1 MPSIS
6 TVSGEIPVQ
15 RNRVIAI
22 GVVAII
28 VIAVGVYAYYATLQP
43 TVKLVLKDPP
53 AQASTYG
60 AIHIWVSFSS
70 IEVHQVRSGGS
81 GSWIA
86 IQSTNTT
93 IDLVAIITT
102 PETLGTFS
110 IASGNYTEIRFNVT
124 SARAQISVGAAY
136 LTLNISG
143 STVLDAHFPGQLT
156 LSTGQS
162 ATITA
167 DFTADNTS
175 LLSGHLSAS
184 LTASL
189 S

>member
-1 MPSIS
+1 MS
-6 TVSGEIPVQ
+6 VQ
-15 RNRVIAI
+15 RNRLIAI
-22 GVVAII
+22 GVIAII
-28 VIAVGVYAYYATLQP
+28 VIAVGVYAYYATLT
-43 TVKLVLKDPP
+43 TVRLVLKDPP
-53 AQASTYG
+53 AQSSTYG
-60 AIHIWVSFSS
+60 ATHIWVSFSS

-81 GSWIA
+81 GPWIT
-86 IQSTNTT
+86 IKSDTNIT

-110 IASGNYTEIRFNVT
+110 IPAGNYTEIRFNVT
-124 SARAQISVGAAY
+124 SASAEIAGIWKP
-136 LTLNISG
+136 LDFSG
-143 STVLDAHFPGQLT
+143 SNVLDAHFPGQLV

-162 ATITA
+162 ATITS

-175 LLSGHLSAS
+175 LLSGHLTAS

>member
-15 RNRVIAI
+15 RTRVIAI

-53 AQASTYG
+53 AQASTYS
-60 AIHIWVSFSS
+60 ATHIWVSFSS

-86 IQSTNTT
+86 VQSNTNIT
-93 IDLVAIITT
+93 IDLVALVTT

-124 SARAQISVGAAY
+124 SARAQLVSGAY
-136 LTLNISG
+136 LPLSVTSSNS
-143 STVLDAHFPGQLT
+143 LDAHFPGQLV
-156 LSTGQS
+156 LRAGQS
-162 ATITA
+162 ATITS
-167 DFTADNTS
+167 DFTVVDGDVLTGK
-175 LLSGHLSAS
+175 LTAS
-184 LTASL
+184 LTASW